1 MRSNHPK
8 TTLTLIRGKTVF
20 HKTSPWFQKLWGTTA
35 LKHKSD
41 RMGVNFVH

>member
-8 TTLTLIRGKTVF
+8 TTPTPIRGKTVF
-20 HKTSPWFQKLWGTTA
+20 HKTSLWFQKLLGTTA
-35 LKHKSD
+35 LKHKAD